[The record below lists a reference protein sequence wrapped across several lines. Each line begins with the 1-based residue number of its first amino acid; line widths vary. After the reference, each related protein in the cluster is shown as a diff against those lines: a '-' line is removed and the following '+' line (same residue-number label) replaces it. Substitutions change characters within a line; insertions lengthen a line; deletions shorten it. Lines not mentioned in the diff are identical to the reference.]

1 MPFKAEDLLNIDI
14 PVVEQTFTVKDTMFY
29 ALSVGLAYSPL
40 DPAMLEFV
48 YEKTLKALPTMGV
61 VLAHPGN
68 WMVSMNTGIDYLKVV
83 HGEQGL
89 IVHKSLPTEGAVV
102 GKTRVI
108 GVADKG
114 EGRGALIFVERDIAD
129 KATGEK
135 LVTVTDTTFARG
147 DGGCGSAG
155 SAGPKPHAIP
165 ERNPDIVCD
174 LPTMNQMGL
183 IYRLNADYNPLHAD
197 PGVAERAGFEK
208 PILHGLAT
216 YGVAGHAVLKEA
228 CGYDPARLRTLSGR
242 FTAPVYPGET
252 FRTEIW
258 IDVDVA
264 SFRTK
269 SIERDV
275 VAINNGRA
283 DIRR

>member
-1 MPFKAEDLLNIDI
+1 MTFKAEDLLNIDI
-14 PVVEQTFTVKDTMFY
+14 PLVEQAFTVKDTIFY
-29 ALSVGLAYSPL
+29 ALSVGLGYNPI
-40 DPAMLEFV
+40 DPAMLQFV
-48 YEKTLKALPTMGV
+48 YEKDLKALPTLGV

-68 WMVSMNTGIDYLKVV
+68 WMTSMNTGINYLKVV

-89 IVHKSLPTEGAVV
+89 IIHKLLPTEGKVV
-102 GKTRVI
+102 GKTRII
-108 GVADKG
+108 GIADKG
-114 EGRGALIFVERDIAD
+114 VGRGALIFVQREITD

-155 SAGPKPHAIP
+155 SVGPKPHAVP

-174 LPTMNQMGL
+174 LPTLSQMGL
-183 IYRLNADYNPLHAD
+183 IYRLNADYNALHAE
-197 PGVAERAGFEK
+197 PEVAERAGFEK

-216 YGVAGHAVLKEA
+216 YGVAGHAVLKEV
-228 CGYDPARLRTLSGR
+228 CGYDPAKLRMLSGR
-242 FTAPVYPGET
+242 FTTPVYPGET

-258 IDVDVA
+258 IDGDVA

-269 SIERDV
+269 SVERDV
-275 VAINNGRA
+275 VAINNGRV